1 MPDQTRATDH
11 AFLTVREL
19 AELLRIKER
28 KVYDLA
34 ASGAVPCSRATGKL
48 LFPTDEIQAWIASA
62 KSGGTPRADTGP
74 RPAIFLGS
82 HDPLLDWALRQSRCG
97 LATFF
102 DGSLDG
108 LQRFRDGEGIATGL
122 HLHDA
127 GTGEWNVPQVAETC
141 AGQNAVLVPWA
152 TRARGLIVA
161 RDAGAI
167 GSLADLA
174 GRRMV
179 PRQPESGTD
188 RLFRARLAEAG
199 IAAEEITFT
208 ETARS
213 EHDAAQA
220 VAEGRADAAF
230 GLEAL
235 AQLFG
240 LGFVPV
246 VEERF
251 DLLVDRKA
259 WFDPPMRTLMAFCG
273 GEAFHARAAALAGY
287 TVARPDEVRWN
298 A

>member
-1 MPDQTRATDH
+1 MPDQTQATDH

-19 AELLRIKER
+19 ADLLRIKER

-48 LFPTDEIQAWIASA
+48 LFPTEEIHAWIASA
-62 KSGGTPRADTGP
+62 KSGGTPRAETGP

-97 LATFF
+97 LATYF

-122 HLHDA
+122 HLHDGA
-127 GTGEWNVPQVAETC
+127 TGEWNVPQVAEAC

-152 TRARGLIVA
+152 RRTRGLIA
-161 RDAGAI
+161 GRDTGAI
-167 GSLADLA
+167 DSLTDLA

-179 PRQPESGTD
+179 SRQPESGTD
-188 RLFRARLAEAG
+188 RLFHALLSKAG

-235 AQLFG
+235 AQPFG
-240 LGFVPV
+240 LDFVPV
-246 VEERF
+246 IEERF

-259 WFDPPMRTLMAFCG
+259 WFDPPMRTLMAFCD
-273 GEAFHARAAALAGY
+273 GEAFRARAAGLAGY
-287 TVARPDEVRWN
+287 RIERPDEVRWN

>member
-1 MPDQTRATDH
+1 MPDQSQAAHH

-34 ASGAVPCSRATGKL
+34 ASGTVPCSRATGKL
-48 LFPTDEIQAWIASA
+48 LFPAAEIHEWIANA
-62 KSGGTPRADTGP
+62 KSGGTSRPIASP

-82 HDPLLDWALRQSRCG
+82 HDPLLEWALRQSRCG
-97 LATFF
+97 LATYF

-108 LQRFRDGEGIATGL
+108 LQRFRNGEGIATGL

-127 GTGEWNVPQVAETC
+127 ETGEWNLPKVAESC
-141 AGQNAVLVPWA
+141 ADQNAVLVSWA
-152 TRARGLIVA
+152 VRARGLMA
-161 RDAGAI
+161 SRQAGAI
-167 GSLADLA
+167 ASLADLA
-174 GRRMV
+174 GRRVV

-188 RLFRARLAEAG
+188 RLFHALLAKAG
-199 IAAEEITFT
+199 IAAEEVTFT
-208 ETARS
+208 EVARN
-213 EHDAAQA
+213 EHDAAQT

-235 AQLFG
+235 AKPYG
-240 LGFVPV
+240 LGFVPL

-259 WFDPPMRTLMAFCG
+259 WFDPPMQTLMGFCDS
-273 GEAFHARAAALAGY
+273 EAFRARAEALAGY
-287 TVARPDEVRWN
+287 RVERPGEVRWN